1 MVNSMARKTKQ
12 KRRRRSTA
20 ISLTGLAETYII
32 GSAGTKALFG
42 SSLAEFVT
50 GRTHHN
56 GDPSNALAYNPGQDG
71 YSVTSLPELL
81 GFTKN
86 GFNIENVGGTYGN
99 KTFTDMVMVNL
110 QRNGLKSAG
119 VAIVTPIAFRA
130 SKKLL
135 RKPISFMNNKIL
147 KGTGVR
153 I

>member
-1 MVNSMARKTKQ
+1 M
-12 KRRRRSTA
+12 

-56 GDPSNALAYNPGQDG
+56 GDPSNALSFNPGQDG
-71 YSVTSLPELL
+71 YSVSSLPELL

-86 GFNIENVGGTYGN
+86 GFSVENIGGTYGN
-99 KTFTDMVMVNL
+99 KTFGDMVTTNL
-110 QRNGLKSAG
+110 KRNGLRSAG
-119 VAIVTPIAFRA
+119 IAILTPIAFRGG
-130 SKKLL
+130 KKLMK
-135 RKPISFMNNKIL
+135 KPIRELNKML